1 MNNILMLVIDSMNNT
16 HIKESK
22 IELTPFLN
30 SLKEKGVYSDS
41 MYSQAPYTEAATMGI
56 YCGTDVLDN
65 GGYLFR
71 YKNAPLTIF
80 EAMKQKG
87 YDTYFNSFQPQCH
100 PSSLRRGVDEIY
112 YSVGYDLGALW
123 SYRLSHY
130 ARLLKEKSITDADFS
145 VLKEIFED
153 NFSEWLRFLDDL
165 LSDDKSVNMLSGNTK
180 QYNASLTKDMV
191 VCEYEKYSADNKG
204 YIVEVLISG
213 TSHRLFSIPKHF
225 QDNKIKD
232 RSVLEYVRKE
242 YTPLMK
248 KIRSMDFKLNMKN
261 CRGIYKGPCRQVVN
275 FVKKPSVYNL
285 KNIAKGALLSIN
297 QVFDTDLFDR
307 IDSNYDSFKNAP
319 SMRTHT
325 THYLNWR
332 EERCSDKPHFAVI
345 HVDDIHNPEMF
356 FTYDT
361 EDRALLEKEKNIAA
375 ELLSRIPSDYQG
387 SLSHDLSL
395 RYIDSVIEDFFE
407 EMRRKGYLEDTTVL
421 ICADHGFSFGGN
433 PLRDSAV
440 INLYLENY
448 NIPFVVYGP
457 GIEHKEIKGLRQSKD
472 IPATLCDLADG
483 NIPSEISGHSVFE
496 DFSYEELL
504 IEYCGGGCPDL
515 SRRDIKMASYNE
527 DLFVGTLAKLDE
539 PITKSNITEVY
550 NLKNDPKQIKNL
562 VNSYSADELQ
572 PFVDHLN
579 QRKTMILRSSTG
591 GKI

>member
-1 MNNILMLVIDSMNNT
+1 MNNT
-16 HIKESK
+16 HIKESSV
-22 IELTPFLN
+22 ELTPFLN
-30 SLKEKGVYSDS
+30 SLKEKGVYCDT

-71 YKNAPLTIF
+71 YKDAPLTIF

-87 YDTYFNSFQPQCH
+87 YETYFNSFQPQCH

-130 ARLLKEKSITDADFS
+130 AKLLKEKSITDADFAT
-145 VLKEIFED
+145 LREIFED

-165 LSDDKSVNMLSGNTK
+165 LSGDKSVNMIGGNTK
-180 QYNASLTKDMV
+180 QYDASAVKDMV
-191 VCEYEKYSADNKG
+191 SSEYEKYSADTNE
-204 YIVEVLISG
+204 YITEVLTSG
-213 TSHRLFSIPKHF
+213 TSHRLFSIPAHF

-248 KIRSMDFKLNMKN
+248 KIRSMDFRLNMKN
-261 CRGIYKGPCRQVVN
+261 CRGIYKGPFKQFGR
-275 FVKKPSVYNL
+275 FLKKPSVYSL
-285 KNIAKGALLSIN
+285 KNLAKGALLSIN
-297 QVFDTDLFDR
+297 QVFDLDLFDR
-307 IDSNYDSFKNAP
+307 VASNYDSFKNAP
-319 SMRTHT
+319 SMRTHAA
-325 THYLNWR
+325 HYLNWR
-332 EERCSDKPHFAVI
+332 EERSSDKSHFAVI

-361 EDRALLEKEKNIAA
+361 EDKDLLEKEKNIAT

-407 EMRRKGYLEDTTVL
+407 AMKQKGYLDDTAIL

-440 INLYLENY
+440 TNLYLENY

-457 GIEHKEIKGLRQSKD
+457 EVEHKEIKGLRQSKD

-483 NIPSEISGHSVFE
+483 SVPSEFSGHSVFE
-496 DFSYEELL
+496 DFSYEALL

-515 SRRDIKMASYNE
+515 TRREIKMASYNE
-527 DLFVGTLAKLDE
+527 DLFVGTLAKLEE
-539 PITKSNITEVY
+539 PITKATVTEVY
-550 NLKNDPKQIKNL
+550 DLKNDPRQIKNL
-562 VNSYSADELQ
+562 VSNYSEDEIQ

-579 QRKTMILRSSTG
+579 ERKTRILNLSMEV
-591 GKI
+591 KYDKKHI